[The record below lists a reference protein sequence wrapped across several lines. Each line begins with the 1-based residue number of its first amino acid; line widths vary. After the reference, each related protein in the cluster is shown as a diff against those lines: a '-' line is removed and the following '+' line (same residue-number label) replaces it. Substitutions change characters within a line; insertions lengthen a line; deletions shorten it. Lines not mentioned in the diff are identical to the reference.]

1 MAERIPDIAADRRR
15 SNEIETRSNDGVTL
29 GGGGRGAGMDWGC
42 PVM

>member
-29 GGGGRGAGMDWGC
+29 GGGGGGGQEWTGD
-42 PVM
+42 VQ